1 MTELRFN
8 FFKFRY
14 RFKCTNVGGGFTGVD
29 EDGTIGSGG
38 DMLGVGESATAKDMV

>member
-1 MTELRFN
+1 MREFLFPLV
-8 FFKFRY
+8 FFGDGGE
-14 RFKCTNVGGGFTGVD
+14 CSNSGGGFTGVD